1 MSQEY
6 NHQMLAVVLMNDIS
20 LMPDFDLKLFQQ
32 QADSLKNSVTS
43 SNSLPVVDTVAK
55 SFDAFMRT
63 SLKFDEVFLADTVD
77 TGEWFFG
84 SLQPCYN
91 KFRKDMDALNGAI
104 HDELRANSADFDAGF
119 YRSIIPGVVSV
130 GAGLLLV
137 MLLMF
142 FIMSYY
148 VNPICR
154 MSDGVDN
161 YRAMGK
167 RHTYTYL
174 KSNTSL
180 DMIVEESPVKIKNN
194 NGVRI
199 AYRRG
204 SDGREFI
211 YAVVIEANCGNGIAI
226 ETEHFITIY
235 IDATLWTL
243 CFKSANFNH
252 HINPF
257 FEFKA
262 VTTFKSHCENRFNF
276 FFSFDFHFVHS
287 LYYNIN
293 FTIASI
299 ICDFGIYLLKFTIC
313 KVYCKIAV
321 VGKTI

>member
-1 MSQEY
+1 MKWIRNKGESHPSMRVKLFFSLGSIAAILLVSGIISIIEYRRMSDYVSELISSNIKSINLSQRLADMSQEY

-55 SFDAFMRT
+55 SFDAFMKT

-167 RHTYTYL
+167 RHTYTF
-174 KSNTSL
+174 
-180 DMIVEESPVKIKNN
+180 
-194 NGVRI
+194 
-199 AYRRG
+199 
-204 SDGREFI
+204 DGDDQL
-211 YAVVIEANCGNGIAI
+211 A
-226 ETEHFITIY
+226 
-235 IDATLWTL
+235 
-243 CFKSANFNH
+243 
-252 HINPF
+252 
-257 FEFKA
+257 
-262 VTTFKSHCENRFNF
+262 
-276 FFSFDFHFVHS
+276 
-287 LYYNIN
+287 NIN
-293 FTIASI
+293 LGLTELVDENLELKRRVKALREDREKMLNSI
-299 ICDFGIYLLKFTIC
+299 NSSAE
-313 KVYCKIAV
+313 V
-321 VGKTI
+321 